1 MKTCCRC
8 KEIKDYDNFKK
19 NRSRKDGYASNC
31 RSCDKIDYEKNK
43 EKNRERCKKWR
54 ENNIEKI
61 SERKKN
67 YRKNNIEKVREQ
79 ERNLYYKRIDYYIK
93 YREDNKEHYKKWRE
107 ENKDKKH
114 EYMKNYYEKNKEYI
128 KDYNNKYQINRR
140 KMDEGYRIL
149 HCLRARLNQALKG
162 KNKYNT
168 TMELVGCSME
178 FLKDYL
184 ENTKVPGKDYT
195 NAHIDHIKPCA
206 SFDLTDPEQQ
216 KECFHYTNL
225 QFLPAIENL
234 QKGSKLQQLPSK
246 GIFE

>member
-43 EKNRERCKKWR
+43 EKNSERFKKWR

-61 SERKKN
+61 NERKKN

-93 YREDNKEHYKKWRE
+93 YRKDNKEHYKKWRD
-107 ENKDKKH
+107 ENKDKKL
-114 EYMKNYYEKNKEYI
+114 EYMRERLKI
-128 KDYNNKYQINRR
+128 PQWRIALRCRTRIRR
-140 KMDEGYRIL
+140 
-149 HCLRARLNQALKG
+149 ALKNIP
-162 KNKYNT
+162 KTNKT
-168 TMELVGCSME
+168 QDLIGCSWQELVNH
-178 FLKDYL
+178 L

-246 GIFE
+246 GVFK

>member
-43 EKNRERCKKWR
+43 EKNSERFKKWR

-61 SERKKN
+61 NERKKN

-93 YREDNKEHYKKWRE
+93 YREDNKEHYKKWRD
-107 ENKDKKH
+107 ENKDKKY
-114 EYMKNYYEKNKEYI
+114 EYMKERLKI
-128 KDYNNKYQINRR
+128 PQWRIALRCRTRIRR
-140 KMDEGYRIL
+140 
-149 HCLRARLNQALKG
+149 ALKNIP
-162 KNKYNT
+162 KTNKT
-168 TMELVGCSME
+168 QDLIGCSWQELVNH
-178 FLKDYL
+178 L

-234 QKGSKLQQLPSK
+234 QKGSKLQQLPTK
-246 GIFE
+246 RIFK

>member
-43 EKNRERCKKWR
+43 EKNSERFKKWR

-61 SERKKN
+61 NERKKN

-93 YREDNKEHYKKWRE
+93 YREDNKEHYKKWRD
-107 ENKDKKH
+107 ENKDKKY
-114 EYMKNYYEKNKEYI
+114 EYMKERLKI
-128 KDYNNKYQINRR
+128 PQWRIALRCRTRIRR
-140 KMDEGYRIL
+140 
-149 HCLRARLNQALKG
+149 ALKNIP
-162 KNKYNT
+162 KTNKT
-168 TMELVGCSME
+168 QDLIGCSWQELVNH
-178 FLKDYL
+178 L

-234 QKGSKLQQLPSK
+234 QKGSKLQ
-246 GIFE
+246 

>member
-43 EKNRERCKKWR
+43 EKNSERFKKWR

-61 SERKKN
+61 NERKKN

-93 YREDNKEHYKKWRE
+93 YREDNKEHYKKWRD
-107 ENKDKKH
+107 ENKDKKY
-114 EYMKNYYEKNKEYI
+114 EYMKERLKI
-128 KDYNNKYQINRR
+128 PQWRIALRCRTRIRR
-140 KMDEGYRIL
+140 
-149 HCLRARLNQALKG
+149 ALKNIP
-162 KNKYNT
+162 KTNKT
-168 TMELVGCSME
+168 QDLIGCSWQELVNH
-178 FLKDYL
+178 L

-246 GIFE
+246 GVFHRPHRQTQRGLQLFLDG

>member
-43 EKNRERCKKWR
+43 EKNSERFKKWR

-61 SERKKN
+61 NERKKN

-93 YREDNKEHYKKWRE
+93 YREDNKEHYKKWRD
-107 ENKDKKH
+107 ENKDKKL
-114 EYMKNYYEKNKEYI
+114 EYMRERLKI
-128 KDYNNKYQINRR
+128 PQWRIALRCRTRIRR
-140 KMDEGYRIL
+140 
-149 HCLRARLNQALKG
+149 ALKNIP
-162 KNKYNT
+162 KTNKT
-168 TMELVGCSME
+168 QDLIGCSWQELVNH
-178 FLKDYL
+178 L

-195 NAHIDHIKPCA
+195 NPHIDHIKPCA

-246 GIFE
+246 GVFK

>member
-43 EKNRERCKKWR
+43 EKNSERFKKWR

-61 SERKKN
+61 NERKKN

-93 YREDNKEHYKKWRE
+93 YREDNKEHYKKWRD
-107 ENKDKKH
+107 ENKDKKY
-114 EYMKNYYEKNKEYI
+114 EYMKERLKI
-128 KDYNNKYQINRR
+128 PQWCIALRCRTRIRR
-140 KMDEGYRIL
+140 
-149 HCLRARLNQALKG
+149 ALKNIP
-162 KNKYNT
+162 KTNKT
-168 TMELVGCSME
+168 QDLIGCSWQELVNH
-178 FLKDYL
+178 L

-225 QFLPAIENL
+225 QFLPAFENL
-234 QKGSKLQQLPSK
+234 KKGSKV
-246 GIFE
+246 I

>member
-43 EKNRERCKKWR
+43 EKNSERFKKWR

-61 SERKKN
+61 NERKKN

-93 YREDNKEHYKKWRE
+93 YREDNKEHYKKWRD
-107 ENKDKKH
+107 ENKDKKY
-114 EYMKNYYEKNKEYI
+114 EYMKERLKI
-128 KDYNNKYQINRR
+128 PQWRIALRCRTRIRR
-140 KMDEGYRIL
+140 
-149 HCLRARLNQALKG
+149 ALKNIP
-162 KNKYNT
+162 KTNKT
-168 TMELVGCSME
+168 QDLIGCSWQELVNH
-178 FLKDYL
+178 L

-234 QKGSKLQQLPSK
+234 QKGSKLQQLPTK
-246 GIFE
+246 GVFHRPHRQTQRGLQLFLDG

>member
-43 EKNRERCKKWR
+43 EKNSERFKKWR

-61 SERKKN
+61 NERKKN

-93 YREDNKEHYKKWRE
+93 YREDNKEHYKKWRD
-107 ENKDKKH
+107 ENKDKKY
-114 EYMKNYYEKNKEYI
+114 EYMKERLKI
-128 KDYNNKYQINRR
+128 PQWRIALRCRTRIRR
-140 KMDEGYRIL
+140 
-149 HCLRARLNQALKG
+149 ALKNIP
-162 KNKYNT
+162 KTNKT
-168 TMELVGCSME
+168 QDLIGCSWQELVNN
-178 FLKDYL
+178 L

-246 GIFE
+246 GVFHRPHRQTQRGLQLFLDG

>member
-43 EKNRERCKKWR
+43 EKNSERFKKWR

-61 SERKKN
+61 NERKKN

-93 YREDNKEHYKKWRE
+93 YREDNKEHYKKWRD
-107 ENKDKKH
+107 ENKDKKY
-114 EYMKNYYEKNKEYI
+114 EYMKERLKI
-128 KDYNNKYQINRR
+128 PQWRIALRCRTRIRR
-140 KMDEGYRIL
+140 
-149 HCLRARLNQALKG
+149 ALKNIP
-162 KNKYNT
+162 KTNKT
-168 TMELVGCSME
+168 QDLIGCSWQELVNH
-178 FLKDYL
+178 L

-234 QKGSKLQQLPSK
+234 QKGSKLQQLPSE

>member
-43 EKNRERCKKWR
+43 EKNSERFKKWR

-61 SERKKN
+61 NERKKN

-93 YREDNKEHYKKWRE
+93 YREDNKEHYKKWRD

-114 EYMKNYYEKNKEYI
+114 EYMKERLKI
-128 KDYNNKYQINRR
+128 PQWRIALRCRTRIRR
-140 KMDEGYRIL
+140 
-149 HCLRARLNQALKG
+149 ALKNIP
-162 KNKYNT
+162 KTNKT
-168 TMELVGCSME
+168 QDLIGCSWQELVNH
-178 FLKDYL
+178 L

-234 QKGSKLQQLPSK
+234 QKGSKLK
-246 GIFE
+246 

>member
-93 YREDNKEHYKKWRE
+93 YREDNKEHYKKWRD
-107 ENKDKKH
+107 ENKDKKY
-114 EYMKNYYEKNKEYI
+114 EYMKERLKI
-128 KDYNNKYQINRR
+128 PQWRIALRCRTRIRR
-140 KMDEGYRIL
+140 
-149 HCLRARLNQALKG
+149 ALKNIP
-162 KNKYNT
+162 KTNKT
-168 TMELVGCSME
+168 QDLIGCSWQELVNH
-178 FLKDYL
+178 L

-246 GIFE
+246 GVFE

>member
-43 EKNRERCKKWR
+43 EKNSERFKKWR

-61 SERKKN
+61 NERKKN

-93 YREDNKEHYKKWRE
+93 YREDNKEHYKKWRD
-107 ENKDKKH
+107 ENKDKKY
-114 EYMKNYYEKNKEYI
+114 EYMKERLKI
-128 KDYNNKYQINRR
+128 PQWRIALRCRTRIRR
-140 KMDEGYRIL
+140 
-149 HCLRARLNQALKG
+149 ALKNIP
-162 KNKYNT
+162 KTNKT
-168 TMELVGCSME
+168 QDLIGCSWQELVNH
-178 FLKDYL
+178 L

-225 QFLPAIENL
+225 QFLPAFENL
-234 QKGSKLQQLPSK
+234 KKGSKV
-246 GIFE
+246 I

>member
-43 EKNRERCKKWR
+43 EKNSERFKKWR

-61 SERKKN
+61 NERKKN

-93 YREDNKEHYKKWRE
+93 YREDNKEHYKKWRD
-107 ENKDKKH
+107 ENKDKKY
-114 EYMKNYYEKNKEYI
+114 EYMKERLKI
-128 KDYNNKYQINRR
+128 PQWRIALRCRTRIRR
-140 KMDEGYRIL
+140 
-149 HCLRARLNQALKG
+149 ALKNIP
-162 KNKYNT
+162 KTNKT
-168 TMELVGCSME
+168 QDLIGCSWQELVNH
-178 FLKDYL
+178 L

-234 QKGSKLQQLPSK
+234 QKGSKLQQLPTK
-246 GIFE
+246 RIFHRPHRQTQRGLQLFLDG

>member
-8 KEIKDYDNFKK
+8 KEIKEYDNFKK

-43 EKNRERCKKWR
+43 EKNSERFKKWR

-61 SERKKN
+61 NERKKN

-93 YREDNKEHYKKWRE
+93 YREDNKEHYKKWRD
-107 ENKDKKH
+107 ENKDKKL
-114 EYMKNYYEKNKEYI
+114 EYMRERLKI
-128 KDYNNKYQINRR
+128 PQWRIALRCRTRIRR
-140 KMDEGYRIL
+140 
-149 HCLRARLNQALKG
+149 ALKNIP
-162 KNKYNT
+162 KTNKT
-168 TMELVGCSME
+168 QDLIGCSWQELVNH
-178 FLKDYL
+178 L

-246 GIFE
+246 GVFK

>member
-43 EKNRERCKKWR
+43 EKNSERFKKWR

-61 SERKKN
+61 NERKKN

-93 YREDNKEHYKKWRE
+93 YREDNKEHYKKWRD
-107 ENKDKKH
+107 ENKDKKY
-114 EYMKNYYEKNKEYI
+114 EYMKERLKI
-128 KDYNNKYQINRR
+128 PQWRIALRCRTRIRR
-140 KMDEGYRIL
+140 
-149 HCLRARLNQALKG
+149 ALKNIP
-162 KNKYNT
+162 KTNKT
-168 TMELVGCSME
+168 QDLIGCSWQD
-178 FLKDYL
+178 LVNHL

-246 GIFE
+246 GVFHRPHRQTQRGLQLFLDG

>member
-43 EKNRERCKKWR
+43 EKNSERFKKWR

-61 SERKKN
+61 NERKKN

-93 YREDNKEHYKKWRE
+93 YREDNKEHYKKWRD
-107 ENKDKKH
+107 ENKDKKY
-114 EYMKNYYEKNKEYI
+114 EYMKERLKI
-128 KDYNNKYQINRR
+128 PQWRIALRCRTRIRR
-140 KMDEGYRIL
+140 
-149 HCLRARLNQALKG
+149 ALKNIP
-162 KNKYNT
+162 KTNKT
-168 TMELVGCSME
+168 QDLIGCSWQELVNH
-178 FLKDYL
+178 L
-184 ENTKVPGKDYT
+184 ENTKVLGKDYT
-195 NAHIDHIKPCA
+195 NAHIDHIKPCS
-206 SFDLTDPEQQ
+206 SFDLTVPEQQ

-246 GIFE
+246 GVFHRPHRQTQRGLQLFLDG